1 MPRTR
6 TSQFELLRLLFV
18 GAAVVSFSA
27 LLLSGE
33 QTITPAAAFSAG
45 PPAGYTGAPGEE
57 PEACAECHVPPS
69 AGSGQI
75 SITAPQT
82 YTPGQTYPIT
92 LTHTN
97 TDPTRLRWGFQL
109 TVLDSS
115 DEKAGELQSLDGL
128 TQILNNQGP
137 GSSRQYVEHTSAG
150 TFPGQQNG
158 ATWTFNWTAPAT
170 DIGTVVFY
178 AAGNHANNDGNT
190 SGDFIY
196 KTFVAVSP
204 AATSADFVITASPAL
219 RAATPGS
226 SAQYAITVTPLAG
239 FSGTVNLS
247 ASGLPTGASAN
258 FNPSFLIF
266 SGPAAQNATLT
277 VTTTG
282 ATPLGDHLI
291 TINAVAGTT
300 MHTSQ
305 VTLKTISASSLD
317 LSVTKTASP
326 NPGQVGLALAYRL
339 VVTNSGPAVG
349 TNVVVSD
356 TLPAGLTFVSASTSQ
371 GTCSGTS
378 SITCNLGSLAANAQ
392 AVVTITVTPNSAGL
406 VTNTATVSATQTD
419 FDNSNNSASAQTLI
433 QAAAVN
439 PTMLDANLEVSTII
453 NGLNQPTTMA
463 FIGANDFLVLEKATG
478 RVQRVM
484 NGVLQGSVLDL
495 AVNSASERGL
505 LGIALHPGFANNG
518 FAYLFWTES
527 STGVDTTNIDEITL
541 LGNRVDRYRWNGT
554 SLVFDLNLIRLRA
567 LQQDAGQPSR
577 GNHDGGILRFGQDG
591 KLYVLFG
598 DNGRRGFLQ
607 NVTSG
612 GTVPDDQFGGPE
624 PDNAHM
630 TGVVLRLN
638 DDGSAPAD
646 NPFFNATTTLT
657 GEAAANIRKI
667 YAYGIR
673 NGFGM
678 AIDPLTGNLW
688 TQENGD
694 DAFDEMNRVIPGF
707 NGGWIQVMGPLNRV
721 AEFKSIESTY
731 GNGNLQQLRWP
742 PSNIA
747 DTPQI
752 ALSRMF
758 TLPGATYR
766 DPEFSW
772 KYAVAPASLGF
783 VRGRALGAQFEG
795 DMFVGASR
803 TTLANGY
810 LFRFKFTS
818 DRQHFAF
825 TDPDLADLVADN
837 SDKFDITESE
847 SLLIG
852 RDFGITTDIES
863 APNGNLFVVS
873 LSNGSVYEIKSKP
886 AQLFVATLT
895 GAQEVPPTSSSATG
909 TATLLL
915 SSDETTAR
923 VSVNFSGLSSAQ
935 TDAHIHGPA
944 AVGASGPV
952 VFPLPLG
959 QVNDFQINLNS
970 SQVQDLKSGLLYVN
984 VHSSNFT
991 SGEIRG
997 QLLLN
1002 ANASS
1007 VQFAAT
1013 SYSVGESEG
1022 AAVIQISRLGNT
1034 ASAVSVDYATSD
1046 DTASNRTDYITTSG
1060 TLQFAAG
1067 ETTKSFIVP
1076 IVDDFYVEG
1085 SQTVNLRLTNP
1096 LGGTFAGSP
1105 TQTVLT
1111 ILDNDTVAQTSNPL
1125 DLPTYFVNQHYLDF
1139 LNRNPDPA
1147 GLAYWADRI
1156 SACGNDAVCVVNRR
1170 VAVSAS
1176 FFIEMEFQDGGDF
1189 VYRIYKASL
1198 GRRPTYAEFTVD
1210 RSRVVAGANL
1220 EASKVALVNEFVGRS
1235 EFKAAYPDA
1244 MTNAQ
1249 FVNKLFDTAGLTPFT
1264 AERQQQID
1272 AMNGGKT
1279 RAQVLRDVVE
1289 IPAFRTLEFNASFV
1303 LMQYFGYLRRDPDT
1317 GGYNFWLDILNN
1329 RQPGNFRGMVCA
1341 FITSREY
1348 QERFSPVVTRSDVE
1362 CGFLDP

>member
-1 MPRTR
+1 MPKTL
-6 TSQFELLRLLFV
+6 TNQFELLRPLIV
-18 GAAVVSFSA
+18 GAAVVCLFG
-27 LLLSGE
+27 LLLSSE
-33 QTITPAAAFSAG
+33 QTMTPVAAFSAG

-75 SITAPQT
+75 SITAPPT

-92 LTHTN
+92 VTHTN
-97 TDPTRLRWGFQL
+97 NDPTRLRWGFQL

-115 DEKAGELQSLDGL
+115 DEKAGDLQTLDGL

-137 GSSRQYVEHTSAG
+137 GSSRQYIEHTSAG
-150 TFPGQQNG
+150 TFAGQQNG

-204 AATSADFVITASPAL
+204 ATTSPDFAISISPPL
-219 RAATPGS
+219 RAVTPGS
-226 SAQYAITVTPLAG
+226 STQYNVTVTPLAG
-239 FSGTVNLS
+239 FTGTVNLS

-258 FNPSFLIF
+258 FNPGSLNFT
-266 SGPAAQNATLT
+266 GPTAQNSTLT
-277 VTTTG
+277 VSTTG
-282 ATPLGDHLI
+282 ATPLGDHVI
-291 TINAVAGTT
+291 TINAVSGAITHGA
-300 MHTSQ
+300 Q
-305 VTLKTISASSLD
+305 VTLKIISPSSLD
-317 LSVTKTASP
+317 LSITKTASP
-326 NPGQVGLALAYRL
+326 NPGQVGLGLAYRI
-339 VVTNSGPAVG
+339 VVTNGGPASAS
-349 TNVVVSD
+349 NVTVSD
-356 TLPAGLTFVSASTSQ
+356 TLPAGVTFVSANTSQ
-371 GTCSGTS
+371 GSCSGTN
-378 SITCNLGSLAANAQ
+378 TVNCTLGSVPVNAAAI
-392 AVVTITVTPNSAGL
+392 VTLTVTPTSAGQI
-406 VTNTATVSATQTD
+406 TNTATVSATETD
-419 FDNSNNSASAQTLI
+419 FDNSNNAASVQTLI
-433 QAAAVN
+433 QAAAVS
-439 PTMLDANLEVSTII
+439 PTMLDPNLTVSTVISA
-453 NGLNQPTTMA
+453 LNQPTTLA
-463 FIGANDFLVLEKATG
+463 FIGPNDFLVLEKATG
-478 RVQRVM
+478 RVQRVT
-484 NGVLQGSVLDL
+484 NGVLQGAVLDL

-505 LGIALHPGFANNG
+505 LGIALHPDFVNNG
-518 FAYLFWTES
+518 YVYLFWTES
-527 STGVDTTNIDEITL
+527 STGIDTTNIDEITL
-541 LGNRVDRYRWNGT
+541 LGNRVDRYRWNG
-554 SLVFDLNLIRLRA
+554 SALVFDLNLIKLRA
-567 LQQDAGQPSR
+567 LQQDPGQPSR

-607 NVTSG
+607 NVTTG

-630 TGVVLRLN
+630 TGIVLRLN
-638 DDGSAPAD
+638 DDGSAPTD
-646 NPFFNATTTLT
+646 NPFFDAATALT
-657 GEAAANIRKI
+657 GEAANNIKKI

-678 AIDPLTGNLW
+678 AVDPLTGNLW

-694 DAFDEMNRVIPGF
+694 DAFDEMNRLVPGF
-707 NGGWIQVMGPLNRV
+707 NGGWIQVMGPVNRV
-721 AEFKSIESTY
+721 GEFKSIESTY
-731 GNGNLQQLRWP
+731 GSGNLQQLRWP

-747 DTPQI
+747 DTPQL

-758 TLPGATYR
+758 TLTGATYR

-772 KYAVAPASLGF
+772 KYAVAPSTLGF
-783 VRGRALGAQFEG
+783 VKGRAVGAQFEG
-795 DMFVGASR
+795 DLLVGASR

-810 LFRFKFTS
+810 LFRFKFNA

-825 TDPDLADLVADN
+825 SDPDLADLVADN

-852 RDFGITTDIES
+852 RDFGITTDIQS
-863 APNGNLFVVS
+863 DPNGNVFVVS

-895 GAQEVPPTSSSATG
+895 GAQEVPPTNSSATG

-915 SSDETTAR
+915 SPDETTAR
-923 VSVNFSGLSSAQ
+923 VSVSFSGLSSAQ

-944 AVGASGPV
+944 AVGVSGPV
-952 VFPLPLG
+952 LFPLPLG
-959 QVNDFQINLNS
+959 QVNDFQISLTSN
-970 SQVQDLKSGLLYVN
+970 QVQDLKNGLLYVN

-991 SGEIRG
+991 TGEIRG
-997 QLLLN
+997 QFLTN
-1002 ANASS
+1002 ATASS
-1007 VQFAAT
+1007 VQFSASA
-1013 SYSVGESEG
+1013 YVVGEGEG
-1022 AAVIQISRLGNT
+1022 GATVNVTRIGN
-1034 ASAVSVDYATSD
+1034 SANGVSIDYSTSD
-1046 DTASNRTDYITTSG
+1046 CTASNRTDYITTSG

-1067 ETTKSFIVP
+1067 ETTKSFVVP
-1076 IVDDFYVEG
+1076 IVDDLYAEG
-1085 SQTVNLRLTNP
+1085 SQTINLFLTKP
-1096 LGGTFAGSP
+1096 QGGAFLGSP
-1105 TQTVLT
+1105 MQTVLT
-1111 ILDNDTVAQTSNPL
+1111 IIDNDTTTPTTNPL
-1125 DLPTYFVNQHYLDF
+1125 DLPGYFVNQHYLDF
-1139 LNRNPDPA
+1139 LNRNPDPG
-1147 GLAYWADRI
+1147 GLAYWTERI
-1156 SACGNDAVCVVNRR
+1156 TSCGNDAVCIVNRR

-1189 VYRIYKASL
+1189 VYRIYRASL
-1198 GRRPTYAEFTVD
+1198 GRQPTYAEFTLD
-1210 RSRVVAGANL
+1210 RSKVVAGGNL
-1220 EASKVALVNEFVGRS
+1220 EASKIALVNEFVERA
-1235 EFKAAYPDA
+1235 EFKTAYPDS

-1249 FVNKLFDTAGLTPFT
+1249 FVNKLFDSAGLTPFA

-1289 IPAFRTLEFNASFV
+1289 IPAFRTQEFNPSFV

-1317 GGYNFWLDILNN
+1317 GGYNFWLDVLNN

-1341 FITSREY
+1341 FVTSREY